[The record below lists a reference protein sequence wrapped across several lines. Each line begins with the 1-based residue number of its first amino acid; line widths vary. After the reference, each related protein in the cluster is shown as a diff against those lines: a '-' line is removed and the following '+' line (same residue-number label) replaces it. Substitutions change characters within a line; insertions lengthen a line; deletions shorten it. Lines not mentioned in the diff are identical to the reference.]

1 MQSEPVVVLIT
12 AGSREEAERVASA
25 LLEARLAACV
35 NLLPGVTSL
44 FWWEGKID
52 RAEEVLLLVKT
63 RRGLMPALVT
73 RVRAVH
79 SYDVFEAVA
88 LPIVAGSPEYLQWVD
103 EATSAIDLSEDEPDG
118 ALPVS
123 SRDLPLAMGLLE
135 LCAGGLPAGG
145 AVPDGPRRGQL
156 HDSHPAQRTAGAGR
170 PMVLPADG

>member
-1 MQSEPVVVLIT
+1 MEEEPVVVLIT

-63 RRGLMPALVT
+63 RRGLMPALLT

-79 SYDVFEAVA
+79 SYDVFEAVS
-88 LPIVAGSPEYLQWVD
+88 LPIAAGSPEYLQWVD
-103 EATSAIDLSEDEPDG
+103 EATSAVDLSEG
-118 ALPVS
+118 
-123 SRDLPLAMGLLE
+123 
-135 LCAGGLPAGG
+135 
-145 AVPDGPRRGQL
+145 
-156 HDSHPAQRTAGAGR
+156 
-170 PMVLPADG
+170 

>member
-1 MQSEPVVVLIT
+1 MEEEPVVVLIT

-63 RRGLMPALVT
+63 RRGLMPALLT

-88 LPIVAGSPEYLQWVD
+88 LPIAAGSPEYLQWVD
-103 EATSAIDLSEDEPDG
+103 EATSAVDLSEG
-118 ALPVS
+118 
-123 SRDLPLAMGLLE
+123 
-135 LCAGGLPAGG
+135 
-145 AVPDGPRRGQL
+145 
-156 HDSHPAQRTAGAGR
+156 
-170 PMVLPADG
+170 